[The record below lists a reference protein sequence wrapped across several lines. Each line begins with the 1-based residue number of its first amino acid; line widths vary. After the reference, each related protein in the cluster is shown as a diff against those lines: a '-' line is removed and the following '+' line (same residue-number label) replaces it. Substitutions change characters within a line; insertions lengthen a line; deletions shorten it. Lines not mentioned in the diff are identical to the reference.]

1 MTSRPRRR
9 RIGHALLVVVGAT
22 AILASVGCTSAGND
36 DPAVVTLPENNTT
49 TLPPATRAPG
59 GQAAP
64 EGPTEPPEVQWVTQI
79 GGAGDDSFNSVT
91 GAGADVVATGVTSQ
105 GVNEPT
111 AGGTDVLT
119 ARVDSEGKIDK
130 LSQFGSAADDNALAV
145 TSLNSQS
152 RAGQNG
158 TGPGGV
164 PGTSTIPS
172 GGAIPP
178 GGTGPDGTAPDGTA
192 PNGTAPDDGT
202 VGTDTL
208 PIACGTTL
216 GSLGSSQH
224 GAIDAWCGPAETGD
238 RSSGV
243 LGEVPGIANG
253 ITQMGGEG
261 NDSITGLAQAG
272 SSSRSNQRPAD
283 FFYMS
288 GATDGFYP
296 GAEDPAGQGLGG
308 GDALAFRSSMDGSA
322 SWIRQFGTQSADSAL
337 GVCAVGS
344 EGFYV
349 GWTEGDLSGQSK
361 GGRDAWISLID
372 ASGIQRWITQFGSAG
387 DDEFRAV
394 ANAGEAA
401 RGTMQLIA
409 VGSSTGDV
417 DAEGPTMNSGRSD
430 AIAASFAPD
439 GSVLWSRQFGSGLDD
454 SATGVVVDGSTIY
467 VTGTTSSAAAGADGV
482 VGQSGTGDSTTTT
495 TEPPVKGLG
504 DLDTTIGEGGAKD
517 VFLAALN
524 AETGEILWIVRLGS
538 DKDDVA
544 TGITATGNG
553 LLVISGTTNG
563 QLGDNV
569 PAGGNDGFLLA
580 FPLPAAGGAAAS
592 SV

>member
-1 MTSRPRRR
+1 MT
-9 RIGHALLVVVGAT
+9 AT
-22 AILASVGCTSAGND
+22 LASVGCTTTGND

-49 TLPPATRAPG
+49 TVPPSTRAPG

-64 EGPTEPPEVQWVTQI
+64 QGPTEPPEVAWVTQV
-79 GGAGDDSFNSVT
+79 GGTGDDSFNSVS
-91 GAGADVVATGVTSQ
+91 GAGADIVATGVTAQ

-119 ARVDSEGKIDK
+119 ARVTAEGKVEK
-130 LSQFGSAADDNALAV
+130 LSQFGSTADDNALTV
-145 TSLNSQS
+145 TSLNSLNPD
-152 RAGQNG
+152 GQNG
-158 TGPGGV
+158 SNPGAA
-164 PGTSTIPS
+164 PGTTS
-172 GGAIPP
+172 IPP
-178 GGTGPDGTAPDGTA
+178 GATVPDGPSPDGTGPEGTIPDE
-192 PNGTAPDDGT
+192 GT
-202 VGTDTL
+202 VGTETL

-216 GSLGSSQH
+216 GSLGSNQH
-224 GAIDAWCGPAETGD
+224 GAIDAWCGPAKVGNEG
-238 RSSGV
+238 SGAP
-243 LGEVPGIANG
+243 GEIPNPANG

-261 NDSITGLAQAG
+261 NDSITGIAQAR
-272 SSSRSNQRPAD
+272 SSTRSNQRPAD

-308 GDALAFRSSMDGSA
+308 GDALAFRSSLGGGT

-337 GVCAVGS
+337 GVCVVGS

-349 GWTEGDLSGQSK
+349 GWTEGDLSGQSR

-387 DDEFRAV
+387 DDEFHAV
-394 ANAGEAA
+394 ANAGDAA

-417 DAEGPTMNSGRSD
+417 DSEGPALNSGRSD

-439 GSVLWSRQFGSGLDD
+439 GSTLWSRQFGSGLDD

-467 VTGTTSSAAAGADGV
+467 VTGTTSSSVPTAEGTGGV
-482 VGQSGTGDSTTTT
+482 EGQAGTGDSSTTTT

-504 DLDTTIGEGGAKD
+504 DLDPTIGKGGAKD
-517 VFLAALN
+517 IFLAALN
-524 AETGEILWIVRLGS
+524 AETGEILWVVRLGS
-538 DKDDVA
+538 DKDEVA

-553 LLVISGTTNG
+553 LLVISGNTKG
-563 QLGDNV
+563 QLGDTA
-569 PAGGNDGFLLA
+569 PAGGTDGFLLA